1 MQFCEVNKVVAVTG
15 KAFSRKPEDFLN
27 RNASLCGIKSRW
39 DVVMKN
45 KCQPI
50 RRMRFY
56 AMEFTEIEDEIVA
69 G

>member
-1 MQFCEVNKVVAVTG
+1 MVAVTG
-15 KAFSRKPEDFLN
+15 KAFSRKPEDFFN

-56 AMEFTEIEDEIVA
+56 AMEFTEIEDEIIA